1 MFKTMKQG
9 FGWAVGY
16 ILGAAVLKAVAEA
29 LSDGFKGRGSKK
41 EAKPEETK

>member
-29 LSDGFKGRGSKK
+29 LSDGLKGRGAKK
-41 EAKPEETK
+41 EATSNEDK

>member
-16 ILGAAVLKAVAEA
+16 ILGLAAMKIVA
-29 LSDGFKGRGSKK
+29 DGLTGNWKK
-41 EAKPEETK
+41 NITKPEETK